1 MGIRQPIDDHIK
13 FNVYSMFVKEH
24 IMLTILKPI
33 LLAFIKSNSMKKLI
47 IQLLEALVQQSSNS
61 LDDQAVEF
69 IKSRLYPASNTKL
82 Q

>member
-13 FNVYSMFVKEH
+13 FNVYNMFVKEH

-33 LLAFIKSNSMKKLI
+33 LLAFIKSNAMKKLI
-47 IQLLEALVQQSSNS
+47 IQLLEALAKQSSNS